1 MAADLGISTTPL
13 PSRAPSAP
21 ATPHT
26 GVDVTEPDATPV
38 TLYHRLNET
47 TQFDPEVVQRTRS
60 RIARIAK
67 TMDAMPGL
75 PVKVG
80 LDAIIGLIPAIGDI
94 LCAAIALYVVY
105 LASTLNIPKGYK
117 ARMASNVGID
127 GLVGTV
133 PLVGDVF
140 DVLYKANL
148 RNLELLDKWIAKK
161 HTERKAEWARLQIA
175 YPHLFLLSDPPSS
188 LKEAAELNQRQ
199 ATLALNPSFPAYAT
213 EAPRWKFW
221 KKSPHAA

>member
-1 MAADLGISTTPL
+1 MAADLGLTTPPL
-13 PSRAPSAP
+13 PPRTPSAP

-26 GVDVTEPDATPV
+26 GVDVAEPDATPV

-47 TQFDPEVVQRTRS
+47 TQFDPEVVQRTRA

-67 TMDAMPGL
+67 TMDSLPGL

-80 LDAIIGLIPAIGDI
+80 LDAIIGLIPAVGDL
-94 LCAAIALYVVY
+94 LCVAIALYVVY
-105 LASTLNIPKGYK
+105 LASTLHIPKGYK
-117 ARMASNVGID
+117 ARMLSNVGID

-161 HTERKAEWARLQIA
+161 NTERKTEWARLQA
-175 YPHLFLLSDPPSS
+175 TYPHLFLLSDPPTS

-199 ATLALNPSFPAYAT
+199 ATLALSPSMSAHAT

-221 KKSPHAA
+221 KKTPHAV